1 MDWRADCHAALRLLK
16 YSFICRNE
24 FHAMSSSLPSPQVP
38 PAAEEEPTGVT
49 AVTRA
54 LRLLEAFGTSDAQL
68 TLAELSRRTGMH
80 KTTALRIARTLAADH
95 YLVQKEDGSWRLG
108 RAAGWLGACYQ
119 ATFNVHEVVEPVLR
133 ELTIETGE
141 SASFYVREGNQRTCL
156 ARVDGPRTIR
166 HHVRVGIGLP
176 LDLGAPGRV
185 ILAFS
190 GEPGEP
196 YETIRQR
203 GYHLS
208 LGEREPEVSSVSTP
222 VFSMGWRLL
231 GSVCISGPTSR
242 LTEPRLKELAQTVIR
257 AANQLSYALAGSRNP
272 QESGP
277 TSAPAAWHP

>member
-1 MDWRADCHAALRLLK
+1 MQAD
-16 YSFICRNE
+16 
-24 FHAMSSSLPSPQVP
+24 
-38 PAAEEEPTGVT
+38 GVI

-54 LRLLEAFGTSDAQL
+54 LRLLEAFGMEDAQL

-80 KTTALRIARTLAADH
+80 KTTALRIARTLALDH

-119 ATFNVHEVVEPVLR
+119 ATFDVHEVVEPVLR
-133 ELTIETGE
+133 QLTIQTGE

-156 ARVDGPRTIR
+156 ARVDGPKTIR

-176 LDLGAPGRV
+176 LNLGAPGRV

-208 LGEREPEVSSVSTP
+208 LGEREPEVSSVSAP
-222 VFSMGWRLL
+222 VFGIQWRLL
-231 GSVCISGPTSR
+231 GSICISGPTSR
-242 LTEPRLKELAQTVIR
+242 LTEIRLLDLSQTIIQ
-257 AANQLSYALAGSRNP
+257 AANQLSYAIAGSCHEAISTP
-272 QESGP
+272 
-277 TSAPAAWHP
+277 SAARWHP